1 MENKLVSSQQPKQAL
16 SVYSNT
22 DTFENAQRFVKAL
35 QAADILPEQYKNNTA
50 NCLVALDYAWRL
62 NVSPLTVMDNLYI
75 IKGKRSWSAQFI
87 AGLVNSCGRFSQLRY
102 KVESG
107 PEIEVKYVDWDNGQK
122 VTKSIK
128 VPQLKCYAYSVD
140 LGTGDPLE
148 GPMVSTEMAVKMGWW
163 TKKDSNWPHT
173 YEAMLMYRAA
183 SYFGRMYAADLLMGM
198 SAPDELVTSFED
210 VPAVEVVVNDPGK
223 SAEEKAKRT
232 RKKPI
237 DQLNAAVGKAN
248 VPIPDQTPTQ
258 LEQDEQEERKYA
270 EYGDEIEDAELD
282 DEQEP
287 DLE

>member
-1 MENKLVSSQQPKQAL
+1 MENKLVPSQQPKQGL

-35 QAADILPEQYKNNTA
+35 QAADILPDQYKNNTA

-62 NVSPLTVMDNLYI
+62 NVSPLTVMDNLHI

-102 KVESG
+102 KMEGG

-128 VPQLKCYAYSVD
+128 VPNLKCHAYSVD
-140 LGTGDPLE
+140 LISGDALI
-148 GPMVSTEMAVKMGWW
+148 GPIVSTEMAVKMGWW

-198 SAPDELVTSFED
+198 SAPDEMVTSFED
-210 VPAVEVVVNDPGK
+210 VTPVEVVVDTAIK
-223 SAEEKAKRT
+223 AAEEKVKRT

-237 DQLNAAVGKAN
+237 DELNAAAGKVDQPA
-248 VPIPDQTPTQ
+248 PDQTPT
-258 LEQDEQEERKYA
+258 EPEEERKYA
-270 EYGDEIEDAELD
+270 EYGDEIEDAEIE
-282 DEQEP
+282 DEGLS
-287 DLE
+287 LE